1 MHEFV
6 NGETDTE
13 TVVRIVNEVV
23 PWGKQTVDTI
33 EHARK
38 HLKSFRD
45 WIVLLDGEPAGV
57 GATGEL
63 PDLEGTEV
71 LWVNVSVVRQARR
84 RGVGSA
90 IHDRVSAHGRSLGK
104 TTLETLVWED
114 DPDGLA
120 YAERR
125 GYRCVSRARGLRL
138 VLAGLPAPEVPVPDG
153 IAITT
158 LAERRDLAHG
168 VWKLASETMPEIPID
183 TDEPFHPGTFEQ
195 FTELSLNSPHS
206 IPEATFVALHGDE
219 PVGYGRLTWLDEEA
233 GIGYHQMLG
242 VTRAFRGRG
251 IASVLKGK
259 QIAWAIDHG
268 LTELRTQNEV
278 RNAPVR
284 ALNGHYPYEP
294 MPDMLVM
301 RGPLAQRSPARGRH
315 VLTSLLD

>member
-1 MHEFV
+1 LKCAAAGRKVASLHEFV

-23 PWGKQTVDTI
+23 PWGNQTVDTI

-38 HLKSFRD
+38 HLKGFR
-45 WIVLLDGEPAGV
+45 
-57 GATGEL
+57 
-63 PDLEGTEV
+63 
-71 LWVNVSVVRQARR
+71 
-84 RGVGSA
+84 
-90 IHDRVSAHGRSLGK
+90 
-104 TTLETLVWED
+104 ED

-138 VLAGLPAPEVPVPDG
+138 VLVGLPAPEVRMPDELT
-153 IAITT
+153 ITT
-158 LAERRDLAHG
+158 LAERRDLAHS
-168 VWKLASETMPEIPID
+168 VWKLACETMPEIPID

-206 IPEATFVALHGDE
+206 IPEATFVALQGDK
-219 PVGYGRLTWLDEEA
+219 PVGYARLVWHDEEA

-242 VTRAFRGRG
+242 VTHAFRGRG

-301 RGPLAQRSPARGRH
+301 RGPLASPPRGQR
-315 VLTSLLD
+315 